1 MRRTVITEDM
11 ISRALNESIDE
22 FMLEEGFGDGLKNL
36 SNKLSGYGSAIKNG
50 LKRFGNTKVGQAL
63 KNAGRGL
70 NNAVNMYM
78 DYETNGQWNRKYN
91 SYAKDLGGNNKAIG
105 SFYLQKWLDKHY
117 RTIQDI
123 AYGESYGNKL
133 KLTAEIDGEEVT
145 FSRDWAHGCYYYV
158 DRHNNVQ
165 IGIKL
170 KHGEPS
176 EINVIYL
183 RTNSQLHHD
192 NYVFKRGDSL
202 FAFQKVKPYNK
213 DLVIKVGE
221 DDRTV
226 ESYIDDDCSYQS
238 YLSFVKNAIGNGTFN
253 QAVKFYIAKV
263 IVDRNNKNKKAI
275 KDNKMPDYRTTINLF
290 TIENFWKWYYSNK
303 DKFEGYQQEEND
315 ANERAAQE
323 AQQRQQQML
332 SQGRSGGPV
341 PTEPDGT
348 FKVNK
353 TLIAKEENG
362 TKWYF
367 GKDANGDN
375 IYVSEDGT
383 RAVYA

>member
-22 FMLEEGFGDGLKNL
+22 FMLEEGEGWNRFKD
-36 SNKLSGYGSAIKNG
+36 KLSGYGSAIKNG
-50 LKRFGNTKVGQAL
+50 LKRFGNTKFGQAL

-133 KLTAEIDGEEVT
+133 KLTTEINGQEVT
-145 FSRDWAHGCYYYV
+145 FSRDWTHGCYYYV

-176 EINVIYL
+176 EINVIDL
-183 RTNSQLHHD
+183 RTNSQLHRD
-192 NYVFKRGDSL
+192 YRALRKGNSL
-202 FAFQKVKPYNK
+202 FAFQQVIPYNQ

-226 ESYIDDDCSYQS
+226 ESYIDDECNFQN
-238 YLSFVKNAIGNGTFN
+238 YLSFVKNTIGNGTFN
-253 QAVKFYIAKV
+253 QAVKFYIGKV
-263 IVDRNNKNKKAI
+263 IAVQNEKNKEVI
-275 KDNKMPDYRTTINLF
+275 KQNQIPDYRTIINLF
-290 TIENFWKWYYSNK
+290 TIEKFWRWYHSHKNE
-303 DKFEGYQQEEND
+303 FEGYQQKEND
-315 ANERAAQE
+315 A
-323 AQQRQQQML
+323 QQQ
-332 SQGRSGGPV
+332 QQQQQ
-341 PTEPDGT
+341 
-348 FKVNK
+348 K
-353 TLIAKEENG
+353 TL
-362 TKWYF
+362 
-367 GKDANGDN
+367 
-375 IYVSEDGT
+375 V
-383 RAVYA
+383 